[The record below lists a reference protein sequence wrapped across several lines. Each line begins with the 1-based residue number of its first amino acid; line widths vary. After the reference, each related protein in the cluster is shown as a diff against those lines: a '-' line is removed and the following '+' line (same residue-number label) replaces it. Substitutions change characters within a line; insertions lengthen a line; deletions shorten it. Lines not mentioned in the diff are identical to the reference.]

1 MYWAASV
8 QTDKNGEAAVEFD
21 LSDSVTTFHAFVD
34 GVSTSGLIGQGDGWI
49 TSILPAYTE
58 VKVRNFVLMLCTPA
72 VVLPLRCLCRYQ
84 NLMTQ
89 AEIDML

>member
-8 QTDKNGEAAVEFD
+8 RTDKNGQAAVEFD

-49 TSILPAYTE
+49 TSILPTYTE
-58 VKVRNFVLMLCTPA
+58 VKVRKIVLILCA
-72 VVLPLRCLCRYQ
+72 CRLSSLRCLCTKI
-84 NLMTQ
+84 LVT
-89 AEIDML
+89 L